1 MTKRL
6 YRLPMSQVAR
16 GFVNLK
22 RIEKQGKW
30 FSQVNK
36 TFWTELLY
44 EKNSFYMVKSSSAPA
59 SEFSQCPVLNKTPSS
74 SASNKNGVRP
84 SVMNDTNE
92 IQPVCSQ
99 WRWKLALPQTSPRLA
114 ETCLVYLFDRSILP
128 AMTEDSLEV
137 KGEAIEASPNRT
149 IWGWSTSSIC
159 FNISCIFF

>member
-1 MTKRL
+1 ML
-6 YRLPMSQVAR
+6 QVAK
-16 GFVNLK
+16 GFVNIK
-22 RIEKQGKW
+22 RIEQKGKW
-30 FSQVNK
+30 FHR
-36 TFWTELLY
+36 WTKRFKLNFFMR
-44 EKNSFYMVKSSSAPA
+44 KNSFYMVKSSSAPA

-84 SVMNDTNE
+84 SVMSDTNE

-99 WRWKLALPQTSPRLA
+99 RRWKLALPQTSPRLA
-114 ETCLVYLFDRSILP
+114 ETCLVYLIDRSILP

-137 KGEAIEASPNRT
+137 KGEAIDASPNRT